1 MVGEAVSEPDATIA
15 ALRARISANDR
26 ELVERLND
34 RLRLVAEMKAYKQS
48 QGIAFLDPER
58 EREMLED
65 LRRANTGPLSG
76 EGLEALFAAVL
87 ALTKDELA

>member
-1 MVGEAVSEPDATIA
+1 MGEVDPTIE

-26 ELVERLND
+26 ALIERVND

-48 QGIAFLDPER
+48 RGIDFVDPER
-58 EREMLED
+58 ERQMLDD
-65 LRRANTGPLSG
+65 LQRTNAGPLS
-76 EGLEALFAAVL
+76 EQGLTTFFAALL

>member
-1 MVGEAVSEPDATIA
+1 VNEVDPTIE

-26 ELVERLND
+26 ELIERVNE

-48 QGIAFLDPER
+48 QGIDFVDPER
-58 EREMLED
+58 ERQMIDD
-65 LRRANTGPLSG
+65 LQRANAGPLS
-76 EGLEALFAAVL
+76 EQGLTAFFAALL